1 MSETPTE
8 TARATLDSLEAR
20 LRKVLWYL
28 SGSDGDKVED
38 TLRGVKADETVQA
51 RLVRLEKELGK
62 LSSRSAVVWD
72 LLRLRWY
79 SLTKRIFLANE
90 GFIHRCFLSRSL
102 SPYNKHQRPQHD
114 PIYTRNPRNRQLL
127 RSILPT
133 HRLPS
138 QRHQRLADPSRRGFC
153 FIDLA
158 PATVVEARAFT
169 K

>member
-1 MSETPTE
+1 MGETPTE

-62 LSSRSAVVWD
+62 LSSRSAVVRD
-72 LLRLRWY
+72 LLRLRWCFL
-79 SLTKRIFLANE
+79 SICIFLANE
-90 GFIHRCFLSRSL
+90 GSINRCFLSRSL
-102 SPYNKHQRPQHD
+102 PPYNNHRRPHH

-133 HRLPS
+133 HRLAS

-158 PATVVEARAFT
+158 PATIVEARAFT